1 MRGLIGNRGSAVLVS
16 VAVIPTE
23 HSTGMILTAMPSY
36 EDIVRLQNRGGC
48 AFVRV
53 VASIAPAKKVWHRRF
68 LRSSLGSFSVGTF
81 PSRNSVGTQSNCLG
95 LCFLVSVVVIA
106 TEHSTSNML

>member
-1 MRGLIGNRGSAVLVS
+1 
-16 VAVIPTE
+16 
-23 HSTGMILTAMPSY
+23 MILTAMPSY

-53 VASIAPAKKVWHRRF
+53 VVSIAPAQKVLHRRF
-68 LRSSLGSFSVGTF
+68 LRSSLGSFIVGTCLG
-81 PSRNSVGTQSNCLG
+81 RNSVGTQSNCLG